1 MAPDVVDAM
10 FVAVGSCN
18 PNGLYSH
25 TLPAA
30 ALLAG
35 VVGAI
40 AFLATGQRATG
51 VLAAVLVL
59 AHIPLDFI
67 TGYKLFWPG
76 GEIHGLRLYD
86 WPTADFALEAVLVV
100 AGWRGLRSRPWAP
113 RWAIGWQAL
122 VFLLVLQGAADIA
135 GKVRGGLKASAC
147 ARALAIRD

>member
-1 MAPDVVDAM
+1 M

-25 TLPAA
+25 TVPAA
-30 ALLAG
+30 TLLAA

-59 AHIPLDFI
+59 AHIPLDFV

-76 GEIHGLRLYD
+76 GEIRGLRLYD
-86 WPTADFALEAVLVV
+86 WPTVDFALETALVA
-100 AGWRGLRSRPWAP
+100 AGWSVLRSRQWAP
-113 RWAIGWQAL
+113 RWAIGWRAL
-122 VFLLVLQGAADIA
+122 VFLLVLQGTVDAV
-135 GKVRGGLKASAC
+135 GKLRGGLKPSAC
-147 ARALAIRD
+147 ARGPVIRD